1 MQFFSGLNLWAVLV
15 AAGASFLFGGLW
27 YGGLSKVWMQ
37 AAGLTEDR
45 LKGPGGP
52 SPIPFVITFVA
63 QTIMACMLAGLI
75 GHMAKA
81 GLPANIKNGLITAF
95 LIWLGFILTIIPA
108 VTRTCPQTKFRHI
121 FVGSVRISHQWEA
134 AKHQL
139 RDGYVWPGSAERQ
152 RADRRAGHDADGPV
166 AGRRKDRPGEA
177 ERPQIRDHV
186 QLRR

>member
-37 AAGLTEDR
+37 AAGLTEDK

-63 QTIMACMLAGLI
+63 QTVMACMLAGLI

-81 GLPANIKNGLITAF
+81 GLPANMKNGLITAF
-95 LIWLGFILTIIPA
+95 LIWLGFILTTL
-108 VTRTCPQTKFRHI
+108 V
-121 FVGSVRISHQWEA
+121 VNHQFQMQ
-134 AKHQL
+134 KL
-139 RDGYVWPGSAERQ
+139 MLTVIDG
-152 RADRRAGHDADGPV
+152 GHWLGVMLIQGAILGLF
-166 AGRRKDRPGEA
+166 A
-177 ERPQIRDHV
+177 IR
-186 QLRR
+186 

>member
-45 LKGPGGP
+45 IKGPGGP

-95 LIWLGFILTIIPA
+95 LIWLGFILTTL
-108 VTRTCPQTKFRHI
+108 V
-121 FVGSVRISHQWEA
+121 VNHQFQMQ
-134 AKHQL
+134 KL
-139 RDGYVWPGSAERQ
+139 MLTVIDG
-152 RADRRAGHDADGPV
+152 GHWLGVMLIQGAILGV
-166 AGRRKDRPGEA
+166 FA
-177 ERPQIRDHV
+177 IR
-186 QLRR
+186 